1 MEFGASLF
9 NLAFLVTL
17 DVKDLGLDVVERV
30 GCYSQ
35 NYSGSTGPVSVE
47 ADSEISCF
55 SDGAGRVR
63 LGLCTP
69 TARRQPQLI
78 IYETF
83 NVPAM
88 YVVIQAVLSLYASD
102 G

>member
-1 MEFGASLF
+1 MEHVDCVQPELQWIDWSCKFF
-9 NLAFLVTL
+9 
-17 DVKDLGLDVVERV
+17 
-30 GCYSQ
+30 
-35 NYSGSTGPVSVE
+35 E
-47 ADSEISCF
+47 AHSEISGF
-55 SDGAGRVR
+55 SDGAGRERV
-63 LGLCTP
+63 GLCTP

-88 YVVIQAVLSLYASD
+88 YVVIQAVLSLHASD

>member
-1 MEFGASLF
+1 MWR
-9 NLAFLVTL
+9 NTLV
-17 DVKDLGLDVVERV
+17 VYG
-30 GCYSQ
+30 Q
-35 NYSGSTGPVSVE
+35 NYSRSTGPVGVE
-47 ADSEISCF
+47 ADGEISCF
-55 SDGAGRVR
+55 SDGARRERVS
-63 LGLCTP
+63 LCTP

-88 YVVIQAVLSLYASD
+88 YVVIQAVLSLYASN

>member
-1 MEFGASLF
+1 M
-9 NLAFLVTL
+9 
-17 DVKDLGLDVVERV
+17 KDLGLNVVEHV

-35 NYSGSTGPVSVE
+35 NYSGSTGAVSVE

-63 LGLCTP
+63 VGLCTP
-69 TARRQPQLI
+69 TARRQLQLI

-88 YVVIQAVLSLYASD
+88 YVVPGRLVSLCFGRLTD
-102 G
+102 LVMNVVMV